1 MMEEVFIGHSVTD
14 PQLFGVRV
22 PGELGGKDQLLQNLA
37 IFQSTYINNRQKI
50 LQKQL
55 NKLSFYAGVVEPIE
69 FNKYEIDFGTIE
81 TPTNTTNLFADDD
94 DVNPC
99 TEGYEMIGMKE
110 KDGKQV
116 PNCVP
121 IKEMGIEMPGVP
133 PYVKE
138 VGKTASIIKEN
149 VLR

>member
-22 PGELGGKDQLLQNLA
+22 AGELGGKDQLLQNLA

-55 NKLSFYAGVVEPIE
+55 NKLSFYAGVSEPIE
-69 FNKYEIDFGTIE
+69 FNKYKIDFESIE
-81 TPTNTTNLFADDD
+81 ASQQLS
-94 DVNPC
+94 V
-99 TEGYEMIGMKE
+99 EL
-110 KDGKQV
+110 
-116 PNCVP
+116 
-121 IKEMGIEMPGVP
+121 PGVP

-138 VGKTASIIKEN
+138 AGGTPSMIKEN
-149 VLR
+149 VLK